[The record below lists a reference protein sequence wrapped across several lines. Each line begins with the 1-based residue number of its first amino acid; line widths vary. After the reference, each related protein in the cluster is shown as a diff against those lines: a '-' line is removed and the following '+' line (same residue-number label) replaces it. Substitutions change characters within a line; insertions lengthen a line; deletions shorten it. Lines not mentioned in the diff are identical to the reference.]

1 MRCARFECR
10 KRLNLLASSSDMA
23 SRARRMY
30 DLKFVPQK
38 TAQIPISHGDEA
50 SFSDK
55 FRAKSKDSDLA
66 PSKAARSQDA
76 QTAHGQNFNGARR
89 LFNSGQEALGG
100 AQKGPS
106 DTLAS
111 GGEGILKFRPSS
123 LICPRSPLSRL
134 APALLLILCSFYS
147 ARSFD
152 LSNFIRSS
160 SRLNSSA

>member
-1 MRCARFECR
+1 MI
-10 KRLNLLASSSDMA
+10 LNLAIN
-23 SRARRMY
+23 
-30 DLKFVPQK
+30 FEQN
-38 TAQIPISHGDEA
+38 
-50 SFSDK
+50 
-55 FRAKSKDSDLA
+55 SKDSDLA

-89 LFNSGQEALGG
+89 FSSGGQEALGS
-100 AQKGPS
+100 AQNGS
-106 DTLAS
+106 GDTLAS
-111 GGEGILKFRPSS
+111 EGERILKFRPAS

-134 APALLLILCSFYS
+134 APALLLILRPFYS